1 MRGGTAKKCGS
12 AAIQGEHPLSWLLLG
27 ITSLAL
33 AAVALG
39 MSSRA
44 HAGDGGSAASRR
56 IVLSAEALDRV
67 TAGSITLKIDADA
80 AAHGATAIADAVSKF
95 EVSYGRALM
104 VHAAPPLDPHPM
116 YVMGQQ
122 ELAVTRGNG
131 RAFASG
137 DQGADCSVTVT
148 LAISDLIAAMV
159 NSIKEATATTV
170 LCQCQ
175 LLAVSIAR

>member
-1 MRGGTAKKCGS
+1 MRGGRAKNCGS
-12 AAIQGEHPLSWLLLG
+12 AATYGEHPLSWFILG
-27 ITSLAL
+27 ITSLVL

-67 TAGSITLKIDADA
+67 TAGGITLKIDADA
-80 AAHGATAIADAVSKF
+80 SARGATAVADAMSKF
-95 EVSYGRALM
+95 EVSYGQALM
-104 VHAAPPLDPHPM
+104 VHAAPPKDQHPM

-122 ELAVTRGNG
+122 ELAVTRGSG
-131 RAFASG
+131 RAYAAG
-137 DQGADCSVTVT
+137 DQGADCSVTAT
-148 LAISDLIAAMV
+148 LAITDLLAAMV
-159 NSIKEATATTV
+159 NSIREATATTV